1 MLEKRNRERGMN
13 ADKIITRWK
22 GERKR
27 ESERERVIG
36 RDVLNIDS
44 YSEIDILIDSK
55 LQRVMVDR

>member
-1 MLEKRNRERGMN
+1 MN